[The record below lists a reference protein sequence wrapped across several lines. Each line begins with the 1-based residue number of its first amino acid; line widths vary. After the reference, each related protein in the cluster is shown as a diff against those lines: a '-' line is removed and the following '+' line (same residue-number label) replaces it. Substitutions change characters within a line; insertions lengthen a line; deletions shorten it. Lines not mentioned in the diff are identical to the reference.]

1 MDNSESFCIIC
12 QEHPITRA
20 ILPCRH
26 TCLCKLCFQKVDDCP
41 MCRQPIQ
48 SFFKVRQ
55 EDDLPETVD
64 EQQRKVSDDLS
75 NMGFWELVKSIW
87 NAS

>member
-1 MDNSESFCIIC
+1 
-12 QEHPITRA
+12 
-20 ILPCRH
+20 
-26 TCLCKLCFQKVDDCP
+26 

-64 EQQRKVSDDLS
+64 EEQRKVSDDLS

-87 NAS
+87 NAG